1 MANKVS
7 QAAIITSLD
16 GVGIGIQVGV
26 RVGDGDGDEEGDAV
40 GGFGF
45 NLWTVASGCGTWVG
59 VWLVACSRVAT
70 EAHSIGISLS

>member
-26 RVGDGDGDEEGDAV
+26 EDGDGEGDAV

-45 NLWTVASGCGTWVG
+45 NLWTAASGCGTWGG
-59 VWLVACSRVAT
+59 VL
-70 EAHSIGISLS
+70 GSLQPGGQWGA

>member
-26 RVGDGDGDEEGDAV
+26 EDGDGEGDAV

-45 NLWTVASGCGTWVG
+45 NL
-59 VWLVACSRVAT
+59 
-70 EAHSIGISLS
+70 